1 METKG
6 NGFFNFIRY
15 CQNAKQSSLSL
26 PSEVYKDFVLQ
37 SQQSLILQDLKKF
50 TNLMDNILL

>member
-6 NGFFNFIRY
+6 NEFFNFIRY
-15 CQNAKQSSLSL
+15 CQNAKHCSLSI

-37 SQQSLILQDLKKF
+37 SQQCLILQDLKKF
-50 TNLMDNILL
+50 TNRMDNILL

>member
-6 NGFFNFIRY
+6 SVFFNFIRY
-15 CQNAKQSSLSL
+15 SQNAKQSSLSI

-37 SQQSLILQDLKKF
+37 SQQCLILQGLKDF
-50 TNLMDNILL
+50 TNLMDNVLL